1 PEARARVA
9 SCSAMVE
16 AARRPPAALAATAAH
31 KGRAASVPAA
41 SVSAKA
47 GALGAPATLAAP
59 AARVAWARRAQVA
72 RAPPARPGSVAV
84 VADQMM
90 PPPMEAPTE
99 IGDAATPPARRAA
112 RCSAGHRSS
121 VAVRRNGRQAGRQLE
136 R

>member
-1 PEARARVA
+1 NQRRFVSCSFGSGCVLAWAPPQRIAVAASEWGTAPRAVPTAAVATGCRAPEARARVA
-9 SCSAMVE
+9 SVSAMVE

-72 RAPPARPGSVAV
+72 RAPPARP
-84 VADQMM
+84 
-90 PPPMEAPTE
+90 
-99 IGDAATPPARRAA
+99 
-112 RCSAGHRSS
+112 
-121 VAVRRNGRQAGRQLE
+121 
-136 R
+136 